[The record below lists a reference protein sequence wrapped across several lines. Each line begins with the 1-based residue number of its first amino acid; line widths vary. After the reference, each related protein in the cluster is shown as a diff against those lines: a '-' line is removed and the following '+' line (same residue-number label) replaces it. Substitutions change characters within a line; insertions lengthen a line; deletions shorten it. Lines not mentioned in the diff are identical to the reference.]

1 MVFRFSFVQF
11 TDMRPIHFP
20 LLLVLGAALLA
31 GGCDSV
37 GGAMAERFAP
47 APVVRTFEAKPE
59 RAFAAA
65 TAALEAMGYTIRS
78 ARPKTGVIEAAGRL
92 AIDDSFRS
100 TDQHSCRVEITATP
114 DGAAVVRLEVR
125 ESSEERTNA
134 GAMRQSERVLP
145 LGGTHERFFSELQS
159 RL

>member
-1 MVFRFSFVQF
+1 MK
-11 TDMRPIHFP
+11 
-20 LLLVLGAALLA
+20 LKLVLSVLALAAALFV

-37 GGAMAERFAP
+37 GSPLAERFSP
-47 APVVRTFEAKPE
+47 APVVRTFEATPE

-65 TAALEAMGYTIRS
+65 KGALEAMGYTIRS
-78 ARPKTGVIEAAGRL
+78 ARVKTGVIEATGRL

-100 TDQHSCRVEITATP
+100 SDQHSCRVEITPTP

-125 ESSEERTNA
+125 EAAEERTNA

-145 LGGTHERFFSELQS
+145 QGGTHERFFAELQS